1 MTKTK
6 NIWLFIA
13 TVMLAV
19 CVLGFTF
26 SVTTP
31 EVNAETG
38 ETWTASGNWD
48 TTTEGEYKLAANSS
62 LSQLTYNGEMGKV
75 TSIKFDFTYTTNTIA
90 GDHWFGVNINGWWH
104 QLFLNASHETALPYM
119 AIYAPGAGSPTY
131 TRIDS
136 RIPRENIP
144 LNTKNTF
151 DFKLDESNA
160 YLYIND
166 ELIYTF
172 SGYTHSN
179 VTSLIIGSRD
189 VETTISNPVVTAE
202 AKQQPTS
209 TWTASG
215 NWNTETENEYKLEA
229 NSSLSKL
236 TYNGVM
242 GKVLSVKFDF
252 SYTNS
257 TIAGDH
263 WFGLCVNGWWHQL
276 FLNASHATALPYM
289 AIYQPGAG
297 SPTFTRIDSRIPREN
312 IPLNTKNTCEFK
324 LGGANTYFYINDQ
337 LIYSFTEYTHSSVN
351 ELIIGSRDV
360 EITIGNPIVTLK
372 ADAPAD
378 KTQLNALIEKVGA
391 VEESKYTSETYEALT
406 AALEKANALSE
417 NAIQEEVDAA
427 YAALNAAY
435 GALKEKPG
443 DKTQLNELIAT
454 VEALEESKYTTE
466 TYAALKTALDKAKA
480 LTENAT
486 QEEVD
491 AAYAELNTAYGALQ
505 LKPGDKT
512 QLNALIAT
520 VEALEEN
527 KYTAETYA
535 AVKTALDKAKA
546 LAENATQEEVD
557 AAYAELNTAYGA
569 LQLKPGDK
577 TQLNALIA
585 TVEALEEN
593 KYTAETY
600 AAVKTAL
607 DKAKALAE
615 NATQEQ
621 VDAAYTELDAAYKA
635 LEEKPTDPDTDSSTD
650 SGSISDS
657 GSQSEEEKTGCF
669 GGIETTSVM
678 LFMLGMVAVYT
689 IIKRRKTN
697 N

>member
-546 LAENATQEEVD
+546 LAENATQE
-557 AAYAELNTAYGA
+557 
-569 LQLKPGDK
+569 
-577 TQLNALIA
+577 
-585 TVEALEEN
+585 
-593 KYTAETY
+593 
-600 AAVKTAL
+600 
-607 DKAKALAE
+607 
-615 NATQEQ
+615 Q

>member
-38 ETWTASGNWD
+38 EIWTASGNWD

-90 GDHWFGVNINGWWH
+90 GDHWVGVCINGYWH
-104 QLFLNASHETALPYM
+104 QLFLNASHATALPYLC
-119 AIYAPGAGSPTY
+119 IYLPGGSSPWASWDNT
-131 TRIDS
+131 
-136 RIPRENIP
+136 RIPREKIP
-144 LNTKNTF
+144 HNTKNTF
-151 DFKLDESNA
+151 EIKLNENGFEF
-160 YLYIND
+160 YIND
-166 ELIYTF
+166 EPTYSLD
-172 SGYTHSN
+172 GYTHSN

-202 AKQQPTS
+202 VKQQPTS

-252 SYTNS
+252 TYTNS

-276 FLNASHATALPYM
+276 FLNASHETALPYM
-289 AIYQPGAG
+289 AIYQPGAD

-324 LGGANTYFYINDQ
+324 LGEANTYFYINDQ

-378 KTQLNALIEKVGA
+378 KTQLNAFIEMVRA
-391 VEESKYTSETYEALT
+391 VDESNYTSETYEALS

-427 YAALNAAY
+427 YNALQAAY
-435 GALKEKPG
+435 
-443 DKTQLNELIAT
+443 D
-454 VEALEESKYTTE
+454 ALEE
-466 TYAALKTALDKAKA
+466 KAN
-480 LTENAT
+480 LTE
-486 QEEVD
+486 
-491 AAYAELNTAYGALQ
+491 LS
-505 LKPGDKT
+505 
-512 QLNALIAT
+512 ALIAT
-520 VEALEEN
+520 VEALEED
-527 KYTAETYA
+527 KYTAESYA
-535 AVKTALDKAKA
+535 ALATPLANAKA
-546 LAENATQEEVD
+546 LTAENTQAEVD
-557 AAYAELNTAYGA
+557 AAYA
-569 LQLKPGDK
+569 
-577 TQLNALIA
+577 
-585 TVEALEEN
+585 
-593 KYTAETY
+593 
-600 AAVKTAL
+600 
-607 DKAKALAE
+607 
-615 NATQEQ
+615 
-621 VDAAYTELDAAYKA
+621 ELDAAYKA
-635 LEEKPTDPDTDSSTD
+635 LEEKQAPDTDSSTD
-650 SGSISDS
+650 TGSASDSGSTTDS
-657 GSQSEEEKTGCF
+657 GSQSEEKVGCF
-669 GGIETTSVM
+669 GGIETSSVM

>member
-1 MTKTK
+1 MAKTK

-13 TVMLAV
+13 TIMLAV

-31 EVNAETG
+31 KVNAETG

-75 TSIKFDFTYTTNTIA
+75 TSIKFDFTYTSSTIA

-119 AIYAPGAGSPTY
+119 AIYAPNAGSPTF

-144 LNTKNTF
+144 LNEKNVF
-151 DFKLDESNA
+151 DFKLDESNT
-160 YLYIND
+160 YLYINE

-189 VETTISNPVVTAE
+189 VEITIANPVVTAE
-202 AKQQPTS
+202 TKQPTS

-242 GKVLSVKFDF
+242 DKVLSVKFDF
-252 SYTNS
+252 TYTTN

-276 FLNASHATALPYM
+276 FLNASHETALPYM

-297 SPTFTRIDSRIPREN
+297 SPTFTRIDNRIPREN
-312 IPLNTKNTCEFK
+312 IPLNTKNTFEFK

-360 EITIGNPIVTLK
+360 EITIGNPTVTLK

-378 KTQLNALIEKVGA
+378 KTQLNALIATVEA
-391 VEESKYTSETYEALT
+391 VDENKYTTETYEALT
-406 AALEKANALSE
+406 AALEKANSLSE

-427 YAALNAAY
+427 YSALNTAY
-435 GALKEKPG
+435 GALKEKAG
-443 DKTQLNELIAT
+443 DKTQLNTLIAT
-454 VEALEESKYTTE
+454 VEALDESKYTVE
-466 TYAALKTALDKAKA
+466 TYAAVKIALNKAKSLSA
-480 LTENAT
+480 EAT
-486 QEEVD
+486 QTEID
-491 AAYAELNTAYGALQ
+491 TAYEALNTAYGALQ
-505 LKPGDKT
+505 LKPVDRT
-512 QLNALIAT
+512 NLNALIAT
-520 VEALEEN
+520 VEALDKDN
-527 KYTAETYA
+527 YTETSYA
-535 AVKTALDKAKA
+535 ALKTALDNAKA

-557 AAYAELNTAYGA
+557 AAYETLNTAYGA
-569 LQLKPGDK
+569 L
-577 TQLNALIA
+577 
-585 TVEALEEN
+585 
-593 KYTAETY
+593 
-600 AAVKTAL
+600 
-607 DKAKALAE
+607 
-615 NATQEQ
+615 
-621 VDAAYTELDAAYKA
+621 
-635 LEEKPTDPDTDSSTD
+635 EEKQEPDTDSSTD
-650 SGSISDS
+650 TDSASDSGITDTDSGSTTDS

-678 LFMLGMVAVYT
+678 LFMLGMVAVYA
-689 IIKRRKTN
+689 IIKRRKVN